1 MINLVLPALV
11 LGNAALWLAQVGRD
25 GRLGS
30 EHLWLPLGYTTGYAV
45 FLLYLRLKEKGPLA
59 EPVLVAA
66 VCALTGIGLA
76 ALARLDPGLAWR
88 QLRWLYLGLLA
99 MGAVAHGPAW
109 RWARSYPYLWAV
121 AGLSFL
127 AWTAL
132 YGVEIRGARSWV
144 RVGAFAFQ
152 PIEFVKILF
161 VFSLA
166 SYLAD
171 TRILLARV
179 TPRSFAGLSFRY
191 LGPLII
197 MACLFVF
204 MLTLQRD
211 LGGALLLFG
220 LAVAL
225 VTVATE
231 SLRYAAV
238 GAGLLA
244 LAAWGAASAFEH
256 VRTRFLIWLNPWRF
270 ADGSG
275 YQLVESLFALGA
287 GGFLGVG
294 WGRGMGQR
302 IPIVETDFIYSLLVE
317 EIGLLGAA
325 GVLFLLSLIS
335 LRTLAVAF
343 DSERDDAMRLGAAGI
358 AILFA
363 FQTFLI
369 VGGVTRLLPVT
380 GVTLP
385 FVSYGGSSLV
395 ASFLM
400 LGLAYNL
407 LAARDQAAWAQR
419 EAMTWSAR

>member
-1 MINLVLPALV
+1 MINLVLPALL
-11 LGNAALWLAQVGRD
+11 LGNAAIWLAQVGRD
-25 GRLGS
+25 GRLDIA
-30 EHLWLPLGYTTGYAV
+30 HLWLPLGYTAGYTL
-45 FLLYLRLKEKGPLA
+45 FLLYLRLKERGPLGEA
-59 EPVLVAA
+59 VLVAA
-66 VCALTGIGLA
+66 ACALSGIGLA
-76 ALARLDPGLAWR
+76 ALARLDAGLAVR

-99 MGAVAHGPAW
+99 MGAIAHGPVW

-121 AGLSFL
+121 AGLSLL
-127 AWTAL
+127 AWAAI

-144 RVGAFAFQ
+144 RIGAFAFQ
-152 PIEFVKILF
+152 PIEVVKILF
-161 VFSLA
+161 LFSLA

-171 TRILLARV
+171 TRLLLAGV
-179 TPRSFAGLSFRY
+179 AGRSWGGLSLRY
-191 LGPLII
+191 LGPLVV
-197 MACLFVF
+197 MALLFIF
-204 MLTLQRD
+204 ILTLQRD

-244 LAAWGAASAFEH
+244 VAAWGATSAFEH
-256 VRTRFLIWLNPWRF
+256 VRTRFLIWLDPWRF

-275 YQLVESLFALGA
+275 YQLIESMFALGA
-287 GGFLGVG
+287 GGFIGVG
-294 WGRGMGQR
+294 WGQGMGDR

-317 EIGLLGAA
+317 ETGLLGAA
-325 GVLFLLSLIS
+325 GVLFLLALIS
-335 LRTLAVAF
+335 MRTLAVAF
-343 DSERDDAMRLGAAGI
+343 DTERDDALRLGAAGI

-363 FQTFLI
+363 LQSFLI
-369 VGGVTRLLPVT
+369 VGGVTRLVPVT

-385 FVSYGGSSLV
+385 LVSYGGSSLV

-407 LAARDQAAWAQR
+407 LAAKDQAATAQR
-419 EAMTWSAR
+419 EAVAWSAR